1 MSDSKPF
8 VVVAAG
14 FGNYTR
20 EYPAYVKKFG
30 KENVVWTSNYK
41 RYTVEDHLE
50 ELESK
55 IPKDKPY
62 ILVGHSLGGSIII
75 ELMSRK
81 ALKNCQGVSLNGASR
96 KILSHWFLNFLF
108 YLPVPIIFSF
118 FVLMVI
124 LFPLN
129 FVLTGFNLHKAKQ
142 ASFEGITRLIENG
155 TREIK
160 KEYNF
165 CLRKIGREVSS
176 IHKDSINIPTL
187 FIHLEKEMMVDEE
200 DLEMTKSLYKNK
212 RVKIIKSD
220 TMHLTHDFDYVVA
233 DLIGEELDF
242 FGYEKI
248 SKSS

>member
-1 MSDSKPF
+1 MPDSKPF

-20 EYPAYVKKFG
+20 EYPAYAKKFG
-30 KENVVWTSNYK
+30 KENVIWTSNYK

-81 ALKNCQGVSLNGASR
+81 PLNNCQGVSLNGASR
-96 KILSHWFLNFLF
+96 RVLSHWFLNFLF
-108 YLPVPIIFSF
+108 YLPVPIIYSF

-142 ASFEGITRLIENG
+142 ASFEGIIRITENG

-160 KEYNF
+160 KEYNY
-165 CLRKIGREVSS
+165 CLRKIGREVTK
-176 IHKDSINIPTL
+176 IHKDNLSIPTL

-200 DLEMTKSLYKNK
+200 DLEFTKSLYKNK
-212 RVKIIKSD
+212 KVKIIKSD

>member
-1 MSDSKPF
+1 
-8 VVVAAG
+8 
-14 FGNYTR
+14 
-20 EYPAYVKKFG
+20 
-30 KENVVWTSNYK
+30 
-41 RYTVEDHLE
+41 
-50 ELESK
+50 
-55 IPKDKPY
+55 KDKPY
-62 ILVGHSLGGSIII
+62 ILVGHSMGGSIII

-81 ALKNCQGVSLNGASR
+81 PLDNCQGVSLNGASR
-96 KILSHWFLNFLF
+96 LTLSHWFLNFLF
-108 YLPVPIIFSF
+108 YLPVPIIYSF
-118 FVLMVI
+118 FALMVV

-155 TREIK
+155 AREIK

-165 CLRKIGREVSS
+165 CLRKIGKDVTS
-176 IHKDSINIPTL
+176 IHKNNINIPTL
-187 FIHLEKEMMVDEE
+187 FIHLKKEMMVDEE
-200 DLEMTKSLYKNK
+200 DLKFTKSLYNKK

>member
-1 MSDSKPF
+1 MADSKPF

-20 EYPAYVKKFG
+20 EYPAYVEKFG
-30 KENVVWTSNYK
+30 RENVVWTSNYK

-81 ALKNCQGVSLNGASR
+81 PLNNCQGVSLNGASR
-96 KILSHWFLNFLF
+96 MVLSHWFINFLF
-108 YLPVPIIFSF
+108 YLPVPIIYSF
-118 FVLMVI
+118 FALMVI

-142 ASFEGITRLIENG
+142 ASFEGIIRLIENG
-155 TREIK
+155 AREIK

-165 CLRKIGREVSS
+165 CLRKIGREVTD
-176 IHKDSINIPTL
+176 IHKENLDIPTL

-200 DLEMTKSLYKNK
+200 DLKLTKEMYKNK

-242 FGYEKI
+242 FSYGKI
-248 SKSS
+248 PKSS